1 MRVLLAALLL
11 TFGTQTA
18 RATDPSKQSVEALID
33 DLAIISASQLGI
45 DDAGI
50 YRAFLA
56 DDTSPQ
62 FAVGLFPTHAPAV
75 DPAMRELVRRG
86 VAAVPALLAHLD
98 DARPTRLTVG
108 SKTAPLETFG
118 GQFFAEE
125 YDPRNSE
132 PQQIDCFSN
141 NTCRSFEKPYRVKIG
156 DVCEVLI
163 GQIVNR
169 VLLAVR
175 YQPTAIVLVNSPV
188 ETPALAAR
196 IRKDW
201 QGVDATALEASL
213 LSDLRS
219 EAELDDWH
227 GYRAALVRLRF
238 YYPKTYAAL
247 AGDDLRKRRSF
258 EAEEQKERANQ

>member
-1 MRVLLAALLL
+1 MTVCA
-11 TFGTQTA
+11 QTA
-18 RATDPSKQSVEALID
+18 GGADLSKRPVVALID
-33 DLAIISASQLGI
+33 DLATLRSSQLGI
-45 DDAGI
+45 DDTGI

-56 DDTSPQ
+56 EDASPQ
-62 FAVGLFPTHAPAV
+62 FTVGLLPTHAPVV

-86 VAAVPALLAHLD
+86 AAALPALLAHLD
-98 DARPTRLTVG
+98 DARPTRLIVG
-108 SKTAPLETFG
+108 SETGPLETFG

-125 YDPRNSE
+125 YDPRYTE
-132 PQQIDCFSN
+132 PQQIDCFSGAA
-141 NTCRSFEKPYRVKIG
+141 CRSFEHPYQVKIG
-156 DVCEVLI
+156 DVCEVLV

-201 QGVDATALEASL
+201 QDVDAAALEASL

-219 EAELDDWH
+219 ESELDEWH
-227 GYRAALVRLRF
+227 GYRATLVRLRF

-247 AGDDLRKRRSF
+247 AGENLRKRRSF
-258 EAEEQKERANQ
+258 EAEEQKERASP